1 MFSRIEKKND
11 IIIFPVTKIHPNKVT
26 NDALERRAKVK
37 DFVKLTIVI
46 WQKNNNKTNPIY
58 QPSCMS

>member
-1 MFSRIEKKND
+1 MKTTTSVELHPINRKQTTMFSRIEKKND

-46 WQKNNNKTNPIY
+46 
-58 QPSCMS
+58 